1 MWRILK
7 PMRKSGMVTPFWPSQ
22 MTIWGLPPTML
33 SPPNQTTNHFL
44 IILPWLFTKP
54 TLPLNHS
61 SLQQLKVVIKLR
73 PQDSMFKSTTIT
85 MTTIT
90 TTTMFINISSNRK
103 CGLGSNNKSNGENGS
118 SWQKGSNSVQVV
130 EGDQRARPT
139 NIREWDKYIQFWN
152 DPRNVARAAQNQQN
166 RAKSMVISRQGSRSL
181 ARLRDEMFELG
192 GASGSDGCGDDEE
205 GADDQDDEDE
215 DGDGDT

>member
-1 MWRILK
+1 
-7 PMRKSGMVTPFWPSQ
+7 MVTTCDNMGS
-22 MTIWGLPPTML
+22 
-33 SPPNQTTNHFL
+33 TTNNAFT
-44 IILPWLFTKP
+44 TKP
-54 TLPLNHS
+54 DDKPLPNNSTMVVHKTYTTLE
-61 SLQQLKVVIKLR
+61 SLV
-73 PQDSMFKSTTIT
+73 PSTTE
-85 MTTIT
+85 
-90 TTTMFINISSNRK
+90 S
-103 CGLGSNNKSNGENGS
+103 
-118 SWQKGSNSVQVV
+118 
-130 EGDQRARPT
+130 DQRARPT